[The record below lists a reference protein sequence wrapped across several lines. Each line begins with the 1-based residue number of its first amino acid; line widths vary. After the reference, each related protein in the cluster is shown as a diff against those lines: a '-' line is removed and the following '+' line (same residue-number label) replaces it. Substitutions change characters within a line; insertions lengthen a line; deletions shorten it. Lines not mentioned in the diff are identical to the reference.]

1 MTFAEKT
8 SVSPEKSK
16 AEIEGLL
23 RKYTRAGKRMPLDTD
38 ERSDGNVV
46 IEADGKAR
54 VLPAGDPYTG
64 PRFASHF
71 SSCPDAPAWR
81 KRA

>member
-1 MTFAEKT
+1 MTALT
-8 SVSPEKSK
+8 H
-16 AEIEGLL
+16 
-23 RKYTRAGKRMPLDTD
+23 AGEMRSCRSCGADVVFVPTPKGKLMPLDPD

-64 PRFASHF
+64 PRFVSHF
-71 SSCPDAPAWR
+71 STCPDAPAWR